1 MLPLF
6 PQSSLDS
13 SILTSVL
20 VGLCVVWFF
29 QETFGWNFTGLVVP
43 GYLASVLVIQP
54 ATGAVITVEAFL
66 TWWTVLL
73 VSQRVPS
80 WWPWTPLFG
89 RDRFFLFL
97 LVSVALRIALEGG
110 GLEQA
115 AARLGVSI
123 DAGLH
128 SMGLVVVPLAA
139 NALWRAGAAGVPR
152 IATPVLVT
160 WAILELVLLRHT
172 NLSLTRFELT
182 YEDLALDFVSS
193 PRAYVLLLVGAAFGS
208 WANLRWGWDFGG
220 LIVPGLLALCWVEP
234 ARLAATMTEA
244 TLIAA
249 ALLLLLRLPALRGA
263 NLTGGRPLV
272 LAFFTGYVV
281 KFVIGWLV
289 GELWPGFAIRDLF
302 GFGYLLS
309 SIIALR
315 MVKHGEVL
323 RALVPAL
330 VTSLAG
336 FLAATSLAYGVALLW
351 PAPGAAPGA
360 EAGPGP
366 VAALTPLP
374 CEGAD
379 CAARGHLL
387 AAWGPGNPLPL
398 PLEGRTELVV
408 VGRAGPLAL
417 AEATVAVAEALGARA
432 VLICAPEQEPC
443 DPGARP
449 VLVVEAAEASELRFG
464 PALAPLLDLAALG
477 AAVGPYTLG
486 PGTAEP
492 TLRLDTPARVRA
504 AAGRFGVEPPELTRA
519 PEAGPTAV
527 PDAAV
532 RAMQEAVLRPLLA
545 WRGGAAWGED
555 ALRLAAGRA
564 EALGALLFRGDEQA
578 RLLGDGWALG
588 LDRAGRAVIVDVPDR
603 LEPGAP
609 ELGEALAWRLDAAVR
624 VERDGGRPGEPP
636 GPPQRYAH
644 TALLVALDSLG
655 DGVRVV
661 SARGMPRRADPGADV
676 VLSIGRPLDPT
687 AAGPPLYERLRRDLG
702 EGGLDV
708 GLYDGGP
715 ADLAFA
721 DATNA
726 ARAPTLAATGEE
738 RQVTVFA
745 TVEAARRLAAAA
757 PLGEEP

>member
-1 MLPLF
+1 MFPLF

-152 IATPVLVT
+152 IAVPVLVT

-234 ARLAATMTEA
+234 ARLVATMAES
-244 TLIAA
+244 TLIAG

-272 LAFFTGYVV
+272 LAFITGYVV
-281 KFVIGWLV
+281 KFTIGWLV
-289 GELWPGFAIRDLF
+289 GGLWPGFAIRDLF

-309 SIIALR
+309 SIVALR

-336 FLAATSLAYGVALLW
+336 FVSATSLGYLLALAW
-351 PAPGAAPGA
+351 PAPP
-360 EAGPGP
+360 AGPGRAP
-366 VAALTPLP
+366 AAAVATLP

-379 CAARGHLL
+379 CAARAHLL
-387 AAWGPGNPLPL
+387 AAWGPGNPQPL
-398 PLEGRTELVV
+398 PLAGPRELLV

-432 VLICAPEQEPC
+432 VLVCAPDQDPC
-443 DPGARP
+443 DGGDSGLP
-449 VLVVEAAEASELRFG
+449 VLRVEAAERSELRFG
-464 PALAPLLDLAALG
+464 PALAPRLDLAALG
-477 AAVGPYTLG
+477 EVVGDYTLG
-486 PGTAEP
+486 SGTDAA
-492 TLRLDTPARVRA
+492 RLALDVPARVRA
-504 AAGRFGVEPPELTRA
+504 AARRFGAEPPELTRA
-519 PEAGPTAV
+519 PPPGPAAV
-527 PDAAV
+527 PDEAV

-545 WRGGAAWGED
+545 WRGGAPWGEE

-564 EALGALLFRGDEQA
+564 EALGAGLTRGDEAA
-578 RLLGDGWALG
+578 RLLGEGWG
-588 LDRAGRAVIVDVPDR
+588 VSVDRAARTVIVDVPDQD
-603 LEPGAP
+603 EPGAP

-624 VERDGGRPGEPP
+624 VERAGGRPGEPP

-644 TALLVALDSLG
+644 AALLVALESLG

-676 VLSIGRPLDPT
+676 VLSLGRPLDAGQP
-687 AAGPPLYERLRRDLG
+687 GPPLYARLRRELG
-702 EGGLDV
+702 ESGLDV

-715 ADLAFA
+715 AELAFA
-721 DATNA
+721 DAANA
-726 ARAPTLAATGEE
+726 ARAPTVAATGEE

-757 PLGEEP
+757 PLEEEP